1 MKSERG
7 VSLVEL
13 VVALLLLELAGAA
26 ALAAALT
33 AERLGG
39 RAARGAEVDARRWE
53 VYRGAETAASCR
65 GEAVPRVAPLRLPA
79 TAERESLLVVVRC
92 GP

>member
-33 AERLGG
+33 AERLGS

-53 VYRGAETAASCR
+53 GYRTAETAASCR
-65 GEAVPRVAPLRLPA
+65 GEAAPRAVPLRFPA